1 MAKTDV
7 VVRTAQDLEK
17 KYNFAS
23 LLGLKK
29 NVEVT
34 SKGIL
39 KLENEL
45 NNMLNA
51 LVINLKDVLDDQSE
65 ISLWFFT
72 GTPTTTNEPYT
83 SWNNP
88 NEHIGDIY
96 YDQAT
101 GKVYQWN
108 GSVWEV
114 NANPDLVEA
123 MAITN
128 AEIDTT
134 EDHERKVFFKTP
146 TPSYSNGDWWIKE
159 DGSLFICQIS
169 KAEGTYEE
177 ADFID
182 SKNYTESIAVKIGE
196 ELKVL
201 KGTVTTITENYAKF
215 TDLATGGS
223 TIINGDNITTGNIE
237 SQNYIE
243 NVSGTKISLEDG
255 TIDTKGFKVDSE
267 GNMKATSGE
276 VGGFTLGVD
285 KFSSKVYAP
294 TDFTEADLTK
304 IQQYIL
310 NPTANPLTADEIE
323 LYDLNEDGIVNS
335 GDLIRMRK
343 LTYAN
348 VTESEPGTVEI
359 NTKDPYKTILM
370 KDKDGNEVI
379 SLSLLGLDING
390 ISVAGVNDDT
400 GWVDLTP
407 IKGTW
412 SYLQYRRRKNK
423 ATIRGYASSFSFG
436 TNVKICDF
444 PDEIIP
450 PQTQYCYASLGGTRI
465 SRVFANTGG
474 ELGVNWAY
482 NVDGTAYTSS
492 SWLNINFE
500 YDID

>member
-23 LLGLKK
+23 LLGLKR

-34 SKGIL
+34 AKGIL

-72 GTPTTTNEPYT
+72 GTPTTSNEPHT
-83 SWNNP
+83 SWANS

-114 NANPDLVEA
+114 NATPDLVEA

-128 AEIDTT
+128 SEIDTT

-169 KAEGTYEE
+169 KDEGVYEE
-177 ADFID
+177 ADFIN
-182 SKNYTESIAVKIGE
+182 SKNYTESIAKKVGE

-201 KGTVTTITENYAKF
+201 KGTITTITENYAKF

-223 TIINGDNITTGNIE
+223 TIINGANITTGSIE

-255 TIDTKGFKVDSE
+255 TIDTKGFKVDST
-267 GNMKATSGE
+267 GNIKGTSGTI
-276 VGGFTLGVD
+276 GGFTLGTD
-285 KFSSKVYAP
+285 KFTSNIYPPA
-294 TDFTEADLTK
+294 DFTTNDVTK
-304 IQQYIL
+304 IQQYRID
-310 NPTANPLTADEIE
+310 PVANPLTEE
-323 LYDLNEDGIVNS
+323 ELNLYDINEDGVVNS
-335 GDLIRMRK
+335 GDMLLVKK
-343 LTYAN
+343 LVDAN
-348 VTESEPGTVEI
+348 VSTEEPGTLEI
-359 NTKDPYKTILM
+359 NSKSPTKTLLI
-370 KDKDGNEVI
+370 KDKDGNEI
-379 SLSLLGLDING
+379 INLSLLGLAING
-390 ISVAGVNDDT
+390 AYITSSGEGGTSNYP
-400 GWVDLTP
+400 DLTNLP
-407 IKGTW
+407 QINSVTLKG
-412 SYLQYRRRKNK
+412 NK
-423 ATIRGYASSFSFG
+423 TSGDLGIFEGEAL
-436 TNVKICDF
+436 TNL
-444 PDEIIP
+444 EID
-450 PQTQYCYASLGGTRI
+450 SL
-465 SRVFANTGG
+465 
-474 ELGVNWAY
+474 LK
-482 NVDGTAYTSS
+482 
-492 SWLNINFE
+492 
-500 YDID
+500 